1 MKKMTA
7 IYVRISQEDEK
18 NSVSE
23 SIQNQISYLKQYLFQ
38 NDMTLYEIYCDD
50 GFSGLNFERPAFQ
63 KMIQDIENGMINCVV
78 VKDLSRLGRD
88 YIGIGYFTE
97 QYFPQK
103 NIQFIAVNDNID
115 TENEIGRASC
125 RERV

>member
-18 NSVSE
+18 SGVSE

-50 GFSGLNFERPAFQ
+50 GFSGLNFERKKKK

-97 QYFPQK
+97 Q
-103 NIQFIAVNDNID
+103 
-115 TENEIGRASC
+115 
-125 RERV
+125 

>member
-7 IYVRISQEDEK
+7 IYARISQEDEK
-18 NSVSE
+18 SGVSE

-78 VKDLSRLGRD
+78 VKDLSR
-88 YIGIGYFTE
+88 
-97 QYFPQK
+97 
-103 NIQFIAVNDNID
+103 
-115 TENEIGRASC
+115 
-125 RERV
+125 

>member
-18 NSVSE
+18 SGVSE

-63 KMIQDIENGMINCVV
+63 KMIQDIEN
-78 VKDLSRLGRD
+78 KR
-88 YIGIGYFTE
+88 
-97 QYFPQK
+97 
-103 NIQFIAVNDNID
+103 FISF
-115 TENEIGRASC
+115 G
-125 RERV
+125 

>member
-18 NSVSE
+18 SSVSE

-50 GFSGLNFERPAFQ
+50 GFSGLNFVEVR
-63 KMIQDIENGMINCVV
+63 
-78 VKDLSRLGRD
+78 
-88 YIGIGYFTE
+88 
-97 QYFPQK
+97 
-103 NIQFIAVNDNID
+103 
-115 TENEIGRASC
+115 
-125 RERV
+125 